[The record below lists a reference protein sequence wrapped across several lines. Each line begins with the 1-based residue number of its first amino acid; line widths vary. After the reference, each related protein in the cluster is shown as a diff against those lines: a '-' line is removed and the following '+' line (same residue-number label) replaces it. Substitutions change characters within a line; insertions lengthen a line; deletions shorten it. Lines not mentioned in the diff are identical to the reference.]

1 VAVGG
6 SWSTEDPKYVDGSGK
21 KKKENREAKS
31 VALEATRLP
40 GASSFDGGERE
51 TAMEGIIS
59 NRLFL
64 GTAT

>member
-6 SWSTEDPKYVDGSGK
+6 SWSTEDPKYAGGSGK
-21 KKKENREAKS
+21 KTKENREAKS
-31 VALEATRLP
+31 VALEATCLP
-40 GASSFDGGERE
+40 GASSFDGRKRE
-51 TAMEGIIS
+51 TAMGGIIS